1 MTHGGFKDI
10 SRRNPKY
17 DEYQRVL
24 ASVCYTFSEK
34 KKKKRLLQWRW
45 KTKMCQ
51 TIVHAVRALAE
62 ELHKPIIKKCI
73 FIFYR

>member
-34 KKKKRLLQWRW
+34 KKKKKDFCSDVKKR
-45 KTKMCQ
+45 KC
-51 TIVHAVRALAE
+51 V
-62 ELHKPIIKKCI
+62 KPLFMLCEH
-73 FIFYR
+73 

>member
-34 KKKKRLLQWRW
+34 KKKK
-45 KTKMCQ
+45 
-51 TIVHAVRALAE
+51 
-62 ELHKPIIKKCI
+62 KKDLCSDV
-73 FIFYR
+73 

>member
-34 KKKKRLLQWRW
+34 KKKKRLLQWR
-45 KTKMCQ
+45 
-51 TIVHAVRALAE
+51 
-62 ELHKPIIKKCI
+62 
-73 FIFYR
+73 

>member
-24 ASVCYTFSEK
+24 ASVGYTLSEK
-34 KKKKRLLQWRW
+34 KKKN
-45 KTKMCQ
+45 TS
-51 TIVHAVRALAE
+51 AVTLKNENVSNHCSCCAS
-62 ELHKPIIKKCI
+62 IS
-73 FIFYR
+73 

>member
-1 MTHGGFKDI
+1 MAHGGFKDI

-34 KKKKRLLQWRW
+34 KKKKTSAVTLKNENVSNHCSCCASISWR
-45 KTKMCQ
+45 TTQ
-51 TIVHAVRALAE
+51 TD
-62 ELHKPIIKKCI
+62 
-73 FIFYR
+73 Y